1 MKHQRGM
8 SLVVA
13 IFLIV
18 VIASLA
24 AFAVTVGT
32 AQREENNLK
41 LMAERAQQ
49 AAHAGSEWAAH
60 QTLVVLAANANPCP
74 PPATFNL
81 TQAALRGFRVTV
93 SCTMTGPYP
102 DGSRVF
108 DITSMGQ
115 WSNFGAS
122 GYVSRTVQ
130 SRFIDP

>member
-1 MKHQRGM
+1 MKRERGM

-49 AAHAGSEWAAH
+49 AARAGSEWVAH
-60 QTLVVLAANANPCP
+60 QVLVAAPGACPANT
-74 PPATFNL
+74 TFNL
-81 TQAALRGFRVTV
+81 TENALRGFRVTV
-93 SCTMTGPYP
+93 SCTRFGPHTDNSVVY
-102 DGSRVF
+102 DV
-108 DITSMGQ
+108 TSMAQ

-122 GYVSRTVQ
+122 GYVSRTV
-130 SRFIDP
+130 

>member
-1 MKHQRGM
+1 MKNQRGM

-24 AFAVTVGT
+24 AFAVTVGS

-49 AAHAGSEWAAH
+49 AAQAGSEWAAH
-60 QTLVVLAANANPCP
+60 QALVALNANANPCP
-74 PPATFNL
+74 PPTTFNL

-93 SCTMTGPYP
+93 NCTMTDGA

-108 DITSMGQ
+108 DITSMAQ

-122 GYVSRTVQ
+122 GYVSRTIQ
-130 SRFIDP
+130 SRFIEP